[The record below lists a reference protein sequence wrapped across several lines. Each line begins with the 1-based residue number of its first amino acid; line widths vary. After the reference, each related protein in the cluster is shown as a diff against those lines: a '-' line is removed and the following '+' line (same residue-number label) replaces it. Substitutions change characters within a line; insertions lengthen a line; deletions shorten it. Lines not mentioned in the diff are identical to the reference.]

1 MVRHAMGE
9 SRDTRIAHALT
20 SDASTGLS
28 RNVPKH
34 GETQGPTGEKACEN
48 QTIEGIKTHRRT
60 CMLTLA
66 DDELDFLEPACFIPP
81 DTSREKV
88 SNSVFL
94 VLGRTMR

>member
-20 SDASTGLS
+20 SDASTSLS

-34 GETQGPTGEKACEN
+34 GETQGPTSEKTCEN
-48 QTIEGIKTHRRT
+48 QTIEEVETYRRVCT
-60 CMLTLA
+60 LTLA
-66 DDELDFLEPACFIPP
+66 DDELDFLEPAHFIPP

-94 VLGRTMR
+94 VLGRTIR